1 MPIKCWAKNDFHLP
15 LFFSGK
21 FFVSLFVSQI
31 EKLLLKFKSIPKDL
45 SWLELIKILKHYGYH
60 EIISGKT
67 SGSRRKFKNEAGAI
81 ITLHKP
87 HPSPLVKTYVI
98 KQLIAHLK

>member
-1 MPIKCWAKNDFHLP
+1 MP
-15 LFFSGK
+15 LFFSGN

-45 SWLELIKILKHYGYH
+45 SWLELIKILKYYGYH

-67 SGSRRKFKNEAGAI
+67 SGSRRKFENEAGAI

-98 KQLIAHLK
+98 KQLIAYLK

>member
-1 MPIKCWAKNDFHLP
+1 M
-15 LFFSGK
+15 
-21 FFVSLFVSQI
+21 SQI

-45 SWLELIKILKHYGYH
+45 SWQELIKILKHYGYH
-60 EIISGKT
+60 EIMSGKT
-67 SGSRRKFKNEAGAI
+67 SGSRRKFKNDAGTI

-87 HPSPLVKTYVI
+87 HLSALVKTYVI